1 MAELQGYE
9 INKAAQMDYAAHN
22 RTYSGFLAMFKYGTI
37 AVVVI
42 LVLMAMFL
50 L

>member
-9 INKAAQMDYAAHN
+9 INKAAQMDYAEHR

-37 AVVVI
+37 AVIVLLI
-42 LVLMAMFL
+42 LMAMFL